1 MKQQKRGKPFH
12 KGQSGNPSG
21 RPLGARNK
29 RTIALEKILDGEI
42 EAITRKAVD
51 AAKNG
56 DMAAIRLIMDRVLP
70 VSRSRPIF
78 IDLPPLS
85 DISSVSQAQSAILQ
99 AVTVG
104 DLLIEEAE
112 ALTSLLEARRRAF
125 EATDLEER
133 IKHLEERLP

>member
-21 RPLGARNK
+21 RPLGARNN

-104 DLLIEEAE
+104 GLLIEEAE